1 MKRQLLTL
9 ALILLLALTACGKR
23 GKDAPDT
30 AEDIQPVT
38 VEELSLKE
46 LDDFI
51 TVSGKLEGADTFTM
65 SSEASGLVL
74 QVSKKLGDRVSK
86 GESLGRMDN
95 QAYVDRLAQAEA
107 GLASAEANLRTATQN
122 KNFAKNAL
130 DQKLISQAE
139 YNNAVSAYNG
149 AMAARDG
156 AKAGV
161 EQARAARNGSL
172 LLAPASGV
180 ISSLNVA
187 SGQFVAAGMPVAT
200 IVSEGRL
207 ILKTGVGESQ
217 ISRLQKGQS
226 AEISYPG
233 LANPL
238 SGKVRGFGIS
248 PLPNSATYPVEIEI
262 SGSQGLLP
270 GMVVTAKILTD
281 RYSDLLYSSLTYF
294 SNEFGRSYAYV
305 VDAQNIA
312 HKREVKLGRV
322 IGEHVLIESGVGPGD
337 KIVTSGAEN
346 LEEGSKVEI
355 RK

>member
-122 KNFAKNAL
+122 KTFANNAL

-139 YNNAVSAYNG
+139 YNNAVSAYNS

-161 EQARAARNGSL
+161 EQAHAARNGSL

-217 ISRLQKGQS
+217 ISKLQKGQS

-233 LANPL
+233 LANSL

>member
-1 MKRQLLTL
+1 
-9 ALILLLALTACGKR
+9 
-23 GKDAPDT
+23 
-30 AEDIQPVT
+30 
-38 VEELSLKE
+38 
-46 LDDFI
+46 
-51 TVSGKLEGADTFTM
+51 
-65 SSEASGLVL
+65 
-74 QVSKKLGDRVSK
+74 
-86 GESLGRMDN
+86 
-95 QAYVDRLAQAEA
+95 
-107 GLASAEANLRTATQN
+107 
-122 KNFAKNAL
+122 
-130 DQKLISQAE
+130 
-139 YNNAVSAYNG
+139 
-149 AMAARDG
+149 
-156 AKAGV
+156 
-161 EQARAARNGSL
+161 
-172 LLAPASGV
+172 
-180 ISSLNVA
+180 
-187 SGQFVAAGMPVAT
+187 MPVAT

-217 ISRLQKGQS
+217 ISKLQKGQS

-233 LANPL
+233 LANSL